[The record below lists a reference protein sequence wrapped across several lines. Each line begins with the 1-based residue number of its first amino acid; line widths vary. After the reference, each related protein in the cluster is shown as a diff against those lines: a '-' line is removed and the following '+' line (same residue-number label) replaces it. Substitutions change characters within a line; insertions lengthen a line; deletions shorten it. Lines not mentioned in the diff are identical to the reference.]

1 MWLGQNFIFNAIW
14 LANLIKIT
22 TYKFI
27 QLNIKL
33 ITLHPCAYYKPWN
46 IYNETNNCLFN
57 MVCGAFSEEQS
68 LHCKFTGGA
77 KENKWSLGPFETLH
91 LNSNSDVMYNK
102 KLRITAE

>member
-1 MWLGQNFIFNAIW
+1 
-14 LANLIKIT
+14 
-22 TYKFI
+22 
-27 QLNIKL
+27 
-33 ITLHPCAYYKPWN
+33 
-46 IYNETNNCLFN
+46 